1 MVCFLIAIAA
11 EGTLGVMTEIACGE
25 GDVMEENLGSGS
37 SSAFGGL
44 TPPVIID
51 LVESSLG
58 IRCTNL
64 CRPYNSYINRVYE
77 LAAADGQGLV
87 VKFYRPGRWSRQ
99 ALQDEHDFLLEL
111 AAEEIPVIAP
121 LFLLDGGTLGRFG
134 SGLFAV
140 FAKKGGRNPDE
151 FDDDQWLAFGRLIGR
166 MHLVGARRQPGD
178 RPRMHPRS
186 STAEQVA
193 YIRANMQLPADLDA
207 AYARV
212 TEAIIEEIAPLFAR
226 AELIRIHGDCHRGNL
241 IQRPD
246 EPLFLIDFDD
256 MAIGPPIQDLWML
269 LPGALADSSIQTEL
283 FLEGYETFRPFD
295 RSSLRLIEPLRA
307 MRFIHYSAWCARQVV
322 EDGVS
327 QVVPDFGSRPYWQ
340 TEISDLED
348 QLERIR
354 KGDGEREEIPW

>member
-1 MVCFLIAIAA
+1 MQ
-11 EGTLGVMTEIACGE
+11 ESQ
-25 GDVMEENLGSGS
+25 DSGGGG
-37 SSAFGGL
+37 AFGGL

-58 IRCTNL
+58 VRCTNL

-77 LAAADGQGLV
+77 LAMADGQGLV
-87 VKFYRPGRWSRQ
+87 VKFYRPGRWSHQ

-111 AAEEIPVIAP
+111 AADEIPVIAP
-121 LFLLDGGTLGRFG
+121 LVLRDGGTLGRFG
-134 SGLFAV
+134 DGLFAV

-178 RPRMHPRS
+178 RQRMHPRY
-186 STAEQVA
+186 STTAQVA
-193 YIRANMQLPADLDA
+193 FIRSSGLLPTDLDA
-207 AYARV
+207 PYARV
-212 TEAIIEEIAPLFAR
+212 TGTIIEEIAPLFAQT
-226 AELIRIHGDCHRGNL
+226 ELIRIHGDCHRGNL

-256 MAIGPPIQDLWML
+256 LAIGPPIQDLWML
-269 LPGALADSSIQTEL
+269 LPGTLADASLQAEL

-295 RSSLRLIEPLRA
+295 RTSLRLIEPLRA

-322 EDGVS
+322 EDGAS
-327 QVVPDFGSRPYWQ
+327 QIVPDFGSHPYWQ
-340 TEISDLED
+340 AEINDLED
-348 QLERIR
+348 QLDRIR